1 MNEFSKSKRKTS
13 AAVHVVYTTPEQY
26 LFVKRVH
33 NIESKTDVVNVLPA
47 AIRKQLVDV
56 RK

>member
-1 MNEFSKSKRKTS
+1 VNEFSKSKRKTS